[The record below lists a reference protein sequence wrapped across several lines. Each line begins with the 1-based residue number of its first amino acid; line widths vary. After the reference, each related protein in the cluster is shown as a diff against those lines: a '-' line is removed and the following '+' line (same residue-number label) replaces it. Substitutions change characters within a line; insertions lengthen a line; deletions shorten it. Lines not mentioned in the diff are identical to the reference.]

1 MKLTNRGLAACWF
14 IACALAIPRAYV
26 AAGLQ
31 IAADSSDCALVP
43 EPGDPVQTVAL
54 TDHVDPANA
63 PRPSND
69 GERIVFRQLY
79 ETLVTADC
87 HGRALPALAASW
99 RLEADGRTWTVT
111 LREGARFSDGSELT
125 PADVRASWIRD
136 AGGNDLRPQVSRLLQ
151 SIAVTGD
158 HALAIVL
165 RSRRTDAPMALA
177 HPDLSISKSVESS
190 PWPLGTRDARVA
202 PGALTVVRDSLPPI
216 RFVAATGDRR
226 DMLDRG
232 IDLLIT
238 RDPSALGY
246 AATLPQFQSLPL
258 AWQRTHVLMTPGRAR
273 STPLLSEA
281 QRQAL
286 AGDAVRGE
294 ARSVQPPF
302 WWQGVPDCEQAPT
315 PRRNPPA
322 PTPRVV
328 YDAGDSAARDLA
340 ERLVGLGRFQRVA
353 GLRGSSLALAL
364 RQGAD
369 AGYIVAI
376 ESRPIDPCRDL
387 RTLAD
392 GSRWLDPGAIVALVE
407 TRQRAIVRRGRSGL
421 TTEWDGGIVIAG
433 AGGAARP

>member
-1 MKLTNRGLAACWF
+1 VTGPGSAAFWF
-14 IACALAIPRAYV
+14 IACAMAPAAVRAQ
-26 AAGLQ
+26 ADAGG
-31 IAADSSDCALVP
+31 CGLVP

-54 TDHVDPANA
+54 VDRVDPANA

-87 HGRALPALAASW
+87 HGRAVPALAASW

-136 AGGNDLRPQVSRLLQ
+136 AGGNDLRPHVSRLLQ

-177 HPDLSISKSVESS
+177 HPDLSISKSVEGS

-202 PGALTVVRDSLPPI
+202 PDALTVVRDPLPPI
-216 RFVAATGDRR
+216 RFVAATGDPR
-226 DMLDRG
+226 DMLDGG

-238 RDPSALGY
+238 REPAALGY
-246 AATLPQFQSLPL
+246 AATLSQFQSLPL
-258 AWQRTHVLMTPGRAR
+258 AWQRTHVLITPGRAR
-273 STPLLSEA
+273 ATPPLSEA

-302 WWQGVPDCEQAPT
+302 WWQGVPDCEQTPA
-315 PRRNPPA
+315 PRRNPPP
-322 PTPRVV
+322 PTPRLV

-369 AGYIVAI
+369 AGYIAAI

-387 RTLAD
+387 QTLAD
-392 GSRWLDPGAIVALVE
+392 GSRWLDSGAIVALVE